1 MEILGA
7 RPAWSKTSS
16 ERLQVLDAVETELAR
31 LKTVR
36 LHYMASVDDSG
47 DAADLGAHDTVE
59 LLSLRHNRH
68 PRDVRRDLTLAK
80 ALPKYPAVSAALPD
94 PAADLGS
101 DLDDHVAS
109 DADPDA
115 DLESDLA
122 AAPDAAADDAADPDP
137 DADADADG
145 AVDPDFDADGAVDSD
160 AGVRGRVVIRPA
172 QAQVIVSALEKL
184 PDTVPVEDIEVA
196 EQELV
201 KLAAH
206 LNPVELRKAAKHV
219 CDLL

>member
-47 DAADLGAHDTVE
+47 DAANLGAHDTVE

-80 ALPKYPAVSAALPD
+80 ALPKYPAVAAALPD

-109 DADPDA
+109 DADLDA

-122 AAPDAAADDAADPDP
+122 AAPDAAPDAEADGAADPDT
-137 DADADADG
+137 DADADG
-145 AVDPDFDADGAVDSD
+145 AVDPDIDAGGADSD
-160 AGVRGRVVIRPA
+160 AGVRG
-172 QAQVIVSALEKL
+172 
-184 PDTVPVEDIEVA
+184 
-196 EQELV
+196 
-201 KLAAH
+201 
-206 LNPVELRKAAKHV
+206 
-219 CDLL
+219 

>member
-94 PAADLGS
+94 PADLGS

-109 DADPDA
+109 DADLDA
-115 DLESDLA
+115 TSK
-122 AAPDAAADDAADPDP
+122 
-137 DADADADG
+137 
-145 AVDPDFDADGAVDSD
+145 
-160 AGVRGRVVIRPA
+160 VISPPPRTPRR
-172 QAQVIVSALEKL
+172 
-184 PDTVPVEDIEVA
+184 TVPRTRTRTLTRMRTVPSTRTSMRAVPSRM
-196 EQELV
+196 LG
-201 KLAAH
+201 
-206 LNPVELRKAAKHV
+206 
-219 CDLL
+219 CGGGW